1 MAKVTVAYWVEQLA
15 VLMAA
20 LLAAETA
27 ELKVGML
34 GGLTAVE

>member
-1 MAKVTVAYWVEQLA
+1 MVKVTVAYWVEQLA

-20 LLAAETA
+20 SLAAETA
-27 ELKVGML
+27 ELMVGLL